1 MKICEIFA
9 NFNKKNILIW
19 FYIKYFCTDMTGL
32 EIKNEEKEEKMSPSG
47 QEFPLLGLK
56 TSVNLL
62 ELKEKVKEN
71 HDWTYIWKDK
81 TWKSYKSLF
90 IDGKRTGEKPAKYVT
105 VYDLKWKKQ
114 LRARERE
121 QEHIPP
127 KKTQTQEDSEL
138 IKYLKEKNIIPD
150 IENSIVYYVP
160 VEDGTWK
167 IVKYQVIYIPK
178 NSTSEVIQL
187 PIRDI
192 TGKLVRYQTIVRNIP
207 LERPAVDP
215 IDLVCLGWGVRMS
228 FAKWLT
234 TLAPKAGINLSKTAV
249 NQMSQW
255 ALFFNILWQEISK
268 EAVTQAAG
276 AALNYANEKIEESA
290 M

>member
-1 MKICEIFA
+1 M
-9 NFNKKNILIW
+9 
-19 FYIKYFCTDMTGL
+19 
-32 EIKNEEKEEKMSPSG
+32 
-47 QEFPLLGLK
+47 
-56 TSVNLL
+56 

-71 HDWTYIWKDK
+71 HDGTYIWKDK
-81 TWKSYKSLF
+81 TGKSYKSLF

-105 VYDLKWKKQ
+105 VYDLKGKKQ

-160 VEDGTWK
+160 VEDGTGK

-215 IDLVCLGWGVRMS
+215 IDLVCLGGGVRMS
-228 FAKWLT
+228 FAKGLT

-249 NQMSQW
+249 NQMSQ
-255 ALFFNILWQEISK
+255 
-268 EAVTQAAG
+268 
-276 AALNYANEKIEESA
+276 
-290 M
+290 